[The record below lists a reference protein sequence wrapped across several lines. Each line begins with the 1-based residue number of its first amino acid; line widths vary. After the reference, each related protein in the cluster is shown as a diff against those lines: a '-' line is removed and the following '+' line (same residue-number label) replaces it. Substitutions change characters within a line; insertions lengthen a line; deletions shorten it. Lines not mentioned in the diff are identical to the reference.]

1 MTINASDLLSG
12 ASSAR
17 STTSVVTKT
26 TETNLSNLSNSRSA
40 LSGALTAATAKTM
53 LSLSGVSGLM
63 SLCALKSTD
72 VTARTQTLKVTYD
85 GTVVYNATIATSALN
100 VGQYA
105 CGVGGAYDVANSI
118 SSPSLPIKFQSTL
131 LVEITSSLTE
141 TDKLTLYYD
150 YVLEA

>member
-26 TETNLSNLSNSRSA
+26 TGSNLSGLSNSRSA
-40 LSGALTAATAKTM
+40 LSGALTAATPKTM

-63 SLCALKSTD
+63 SLCALVSAD
-72 VTARTQTLKVTYD
+72 STARTQTLKVTCD
-85 GTVVYNATIATSALN
+85 GTVVYSAAIATSAVN

-105 CGVGGAYDVANSI
+105 CGVGGASSSGGSI

-141 TDKLTLYYD
+141 TNKLTLYYD